1 MRYETIH
8 TQDRPYS
15 LWTGSMS
22 PFAEHRH
29 GDFEFAYCYDGEF
42 EIIVDRVEYK
52 VRKGQLLLLPPMAS
66 HERTPSPD
74 RARTLNAIFGSSFLK
89 AHFAVLSNSTFPDV
103 VYTLDMENETHRA
116 LAELLHETI
125 FFCQS
130 KRPANALLKTGNLY
144 KIMGYILESFART
157 SHQKGNLSRDVI
169 KVQNIEKA
177 LDLIHSDYMKEL
189 TVNRA
194 AEAAGYSKS
203 NFCKIFKSIVGESF
217 HKVLNKQRVKNAC
230 ELLAATEM
238 QVGAISQ
245 AVGFTEVKTF
255 CRVFREISGVTPGEY
270 RRRMRL

>member
-8 TQDRPYS
+8 TSDRPYS

-29 GDFEFAYCYDGEF
+29 ADFEFAYCYDGEF
-42 EIIVDRVEYK
+42 DIIVDKVEYSVK
-52 VRKGQLLLLPPMAS
+52 KGQILLLSPMSS
-66 HERTPSPD
+66 HERVPSPK

-89 AHFAVLSNSTFPDV
+89 AHFAVLSNATFAEV
-103 VYTLDMENETHRA
+103 VYTLDEENEAHRA
-116 LAELLHETI
+116 LSELLHETI
-125 FFCQS
+125 AFCQS

-144 KIMGYILESFART
+144 KIMGYILENFARAT
-157 SHQKGNLSRDVI
+157 HQRSNLSKDVI

-189 TVNRA
+189 TVTRA

-217 HKVLNKQRVKNAC
+217 HKVLNRQRVKNAC
-230 ELLAATEM
+230 ELLEATEM
-238 QVGAISQ
+238 QVGAVAQ

-255 CRVFREISGVTPGEY
+255 CRVFREISGETPGEY
-270 RRRMRL
+270 RRKRRA